1 MNWEGTTA
9 YEDLLDGTQTM
20 FEPTQKRAKRLPEP
34 RLESEESDE
43 DPSCDDEFVA
53 EELRSKGRSKV

>member
-9 YEDLLDGTQTM
+9 YEDLVDGTQTM
-20 FEPTQKRAKRLPEP
+20 LEPTPKRAKRLPEP
-34 RLESEESDE
+34 RSETEESE
-43 DPSCDDEFVA
+43 DPSSDDEYVA